1 MAVLIT
7 RPYPDNAAT
16 AAALRAA
23 GIEAMLA
30 PMLRFEPVEWRE
42 EPGAA
47 FDGVI
52 ATSANALRA
61 IGGNS
66 GVAPLLE
73 LPLFAVGS
81 HTAEAARTGGFRS
94 VIDADGDAAALRERI
109 KASLK
114 KGRGRRALTLLHL
127 AGADLASDLATE
139 LGAIGIM
146 VATRTVYRMV
156 PVSRLPDDVCAA
168 FAAQH
173 IEAILHYSRRSAR
186 AFVDAARHAGVEVSA
201 LALPQC
207 CLSASIGAVLREA
220 GAVRI
225 STASAPNEA
234 ALLDTLLRA
243 LGRGS
248 G

>member
-1 MAVLIT
+1 MAVLVT

-30 PMLRFEPVEWRE
+30 PMLRFEPVEWRD

-52 ATSANALRA
+52 VTSANALRA
-61 IGGNS
+61 IEGNS

-109 KASLK
+109 KASMK
-114 KGRGRRALTLLHL
+114 KRKRNATLLHL
-127 AGADLASDLATE
+127 AGADLASDLAAE
-139 LGAIGIM
+139 LGATG
-146 VATRTVYRMV
+146 VTVVTRTVYRMA

-168 FAAQH
+168 FTAQH
-173 IEAILHYSRRSAR
+173 IEAVLHYSRRSAR
-186 AFVDAARHAGVEVSA
+186 AFVDAARHAGIEISA

-225 STASAPNEA
+225 SAASAPNEA

-243 LGRGS
+243 LGRS
-248 G
+248 SR